1 MTTITARCASRPV
14 SRLTNC
20 SSINRSPEML
30 IDWLD
35 STAAL
40 VIQCCQNR
48 VTAGSTV
55 VACSTPQ
62 AASVHA
68 DLEGSPF
75 DGSFYG
81 YFLTGGTTLSPSSNL
96 LHASKTPMLV
106 YWLQKCG
113 WFEGVE
119 GSSTIVGIV
128 VV

>member
-14 SRLTNC
+14 SHSTTC
-20 SSINRSPEML
+20 SSIKRSPEVL
-30 IDWLD
+30 VDWLD

-40 VIQCCQNR
+40 VIQCCQSR

-68 DLEGSPF
+68 DLKGSRF

-81 YFLTGGTTLSPSSNL
+81 YFLTGGTTLSPSSNM

-106 YWLQKCG
+106 CLLVAEMWL
-113 WFEGVE
+113 V
-119 GSSTIVGIV
+119 
-128 VV
+128 